1 MFAFEEQTTRP
12 REKRTL
18 VDSQAKRRRASSI
31 SLARL
36 SQSSKFMLYDTTR
49 LPRTH
54 HQTSHLPCPS
64 KLDAP
69 ASRLT
74 PSWHHR
80 EIQKCLLLKNKPLGH
95 GRSVHLLTR
104 KRKDGEPALYLS
116 LACLKVQS
124 SCYMTLPASER
135 NRYVYT
141 SHHYILCNF
150 IHSK

>member
-1 MFAFEEQTTRP
+1 MPTLSLGMIGTENVTP
-12 REKRTL
+12 KDLHKRLDFSFPKQIGLTL
-18 VDSQAKRRRASSI
+18 RATAVGY
-31 SLARL
+31 LAHITL
-36 SQSSKFMLYDTTR
+36 PGKQHR

-95 GRSVHLLTR
+95 GRSVHSLTR
-104 KRKDGEPALYLS
+104 KRKTESQLYIFRS
-116 LACLKVQS
+116 LVSKFKVQS
-124 SCYMTLPASER
+124 LCYIVVWELRMR
-135 NRYVYT
+135 NRTFAHVT
-141 SHHYILCNF
+141 
-150 IHSK
+150 